1 MDSIIAYSPK
11 KARWPALEET
21 TSKCK
26 QFMSFHSPG
35 SGQCEGYFFF
45 DHAQELAMDIRTL
58 DYVRGAIKSIWLP
71 LVVFLEDRGKNIKK
85 YNKKF

>member
-11 KARWPALEET
+11 KTRWPALEET

-45 DHAQELAMDIRTL
+45 DHAQELAMDIHWTMCVGQSRASGCL
-58 DYVRGAIKSIWLP
+58 
-71 LVVFLEDRGKNIKK
+71 
-85 YNKKF
+85 